1 MVKQEENSWKLNLG
15 SKKRS
20 IALLGGS
27 GPTGECLLPLLTQA
41 GRRVVAFSRQA
52 RQNVMSGVEWQSLS
66 TSRPKHL
73 PHRQNK
79 VKDWICAA
87 PVWALPDYFH
97 LLEESGAQRLVALSS
112 TSRFTKSDSS
122 DSAERIIAQR
132 LIAAETQLQEW
143 AEKNGIEWII
153 LRPTLIYGRG
163 RDKNIAEI
171 ARFVH
176 RFGFFPLLGKAEGLR
191 QPIHVEDVAAACLAA
206 LKSPKAANRAYNI
219 SGGATLPYREMV
231 RRIFTALHQ
240 QPRMVTVPLTVF
252 KSALAC
258 LRLFP
263 EYRSWS
269 VGMAARMNRDMV
281 FDHSDAARDFGFSPR
296 PFQLTMED
304 IPHKKKC

>member
-1 MVKQEENSWKLNLG
+1 METKKQP
-15 SKKRS
+15 

-27 GPTGECLLPLLTQA
+27 GPAGECLLPLLTQA
-41 GRRVVAFSRQA
+41 GRQVVAFSRQA
-52 RQNVMSGVEWQSLS
+52 RQNVVPGVEWQLLS

-87 PVWALPDYFH
+87 PVWALPDYFR
-97 LLEESGAQRLVALSS
+97 LLEEYGAQRVVALSS
-112 TSRFTKSDSS
+112 TSRFTKCDSY

-132 LIAAETQLQEW
+132 LIAGETQLQEW
-143 AEKNGIEWII
+143 AEKNDVEWVI

-176 RFGFFPLLGKAEGLR
+176 RFGFFPLLGKADGLR
-191 QPIHVEDVAAACLAA
+191 QPIHVEDVATACFTA
-206 LKSPKAANRAYNI
+206 LTTPKAANHAYNL
-219 SGGATLPYREMV
+219 SGGETLPYREMV
-231 RRIFTALHQ
+231 RRIFAALHQ
-240 QPRMVTVPLTVF
+240 KPRMVPIPLTVF

-263 EYRSWS
+263 GYRSWS
-269 VGMAARMNRDMV
+269 VGMAVRMNQDMV
-281 FDHSDAARDFGFSPR
+281 FDHSDAAHDLGFSPR
-296 PFQLTMED
+296 PFRLTPKD
-304 IPHKKKC
+304 LPGG

>member
-1 MVKQEENSWKLNLG
+1 MGTKKQ
-15 SKKRS
+15 S

-52 RQNVMSGVEWQSLS
+52 RQNVVSGVEWQLLS

-73 PHRQNK
+73 PHRHNK

-87 PVWALPDYFH
+87 PVWALPDYFR
-97 LLEESGAQRLVALSS
+97 LLEEYGAQRVVALSS
-112 TSRFTKSDSS
+112 TSRFTKCDSY

-132 LIAAETQLQEW
+132 LIAGETQLQEW
-143 AEKNGIEWII
+143 AEKNDVEWVI

-176 RFGFFPLLGKAEGLR
+176 RFGFFPLLGKADGLR
-191 QPIHVEDVAAACLAA
+191 QPIHVEDVATACFTA
-206 LKSPKAANRAYNI
+206 LTTPNAANHAYNL
-219 SGGATLPYREMV
+219 SGGETLPYREMV
-231 RRIFTALHQ
+231 RRIFAALHQ
-240 QPRMVTVPLTVF
+240 QPRMVPIPLTVF

-258 LRLFP
+258 LRLLP
-263 EYRSWS
+263 GHRSWS
-269 VGMAARMNRDMV
+269 VGMAVRMNQDMV
-281 FDHSDAARDFGFSPR
+281 FDHSDAAHDLGFSPR
-296 PFQLTMED
+296 PFRLTPQD
-304 IPHKKKC
+304 VPDG